1 MENPVEGLGD
11 ASVTMRQDGA
21 QGASKDTLPVLLM
34 VGSAAKGGAVDLPR
48 VTAGNTD
55 FESLARALNM
65 MSAMY
70 DQASCVAATHRL
82 PL

>member
-1 MENPVEGLGD
+1 LSAGRLT
-11 ASVTMRQDGA
+11 AWAAVTDRYA
-21 QGASKDTLPVLLM
+21 RFRKELLISM
-34 VGSAAKGGAVDLPR
+34 TR
-48 VTAGNTD
+48 ETAGKTD

>member
-1 MENPVEGLGD
+1 MGSTGNTRRGLISMTR
-11 ASVTMRQDGA
+11 A
-21 QGASKDTLPVLLM
+21 
-34 VGSAAKGGAVDLPR
+34 
-48 VTAGNTD
+48 TAGKLD